1 MILWK
6 PIGQKWISFPVLVRQ
21 FLRPS
26 ATGCRKSVSS
36 STSVVR
42 AFRTYAR
49 ELPKILWLPPIPS
62 PQRLLV
68 AFLFRSACLALWAD
82 ALKPLPPHR
91 LNLALRFSAERAKAR
106 IERIPR
112 RFQDFHWHRLSRF
125 NSVAAGVPLRL
136 SIEKR
141 PEFHHCLCHRLPGYR
156 SAHRLAWDVIYQSGQ
171 RAFHPWSPP

>member
-1 MILWK
+1 M
-6 PIGQKWISFPVLVRQ
+6 
-21 FLRPS
+21 
-26 ATGCRKSVSS
+26 SS

-42 AFRTYAR
+42 AFRSYAR

-68 AFLFRSACLALWAD
+68 AFLFRSARLALWAD

-112 RFQDFHWHRLSRF
+112 RFQDFIGTGSVGLIPLPPECRFASASRNALSF
-125 NSVAAGVPLRL
+125 TIVFAIGCGA
-136 SIEKR
+136 I
-141 PEFHHCLCHRLPGYR
+141 
-156 SAHRLAWDVIYQSGQ
+156 AQ
-171 RAFHPWSPP
+171 RIGWREM